1 MDICRNPGYSKIVEE
16 LRWFRNPD
24 SIYSNSQIYSVLQWP
39 QRRLTLCFSLGD
51 RAQGRPR
58 HWYFE
63 PVSGIHQSWALGLL
77 GQWFFMAQS
86 EEQPRFLVGGWATL
100 WKIYELVIWDCLF
113 AVYGKIKH
121 LPNHQ
126 PVVGIWTF
134 MRFGDFASSVG
145 IYLDPK
151 TGFVVDRT
159 RGVTKKQPFHW
170 SHQLHRVRITVDLL
184 LELPESNAKC
194 AELWYLPTNGGGNWR
209 VFWIPNYGDIDHKK
223 IH

>member
-1 MDICRNPGYSKIVEE
+1 MAPKKAHTVLLFGWPGPGATTSLVLWTSFRYS
-16 LRWFRNPD
+16 
-24 SIYSNSQIYSVLQWP
+24 SVLGSWIAGAVIFHGSVG
-39 QRRLTLCFSLGD
+39 RTTTILGWWLSHPLKNIWV
-51 RAQGRPR
+51 G
-58 HWYFE
+58 H
-63 PVSGIHQSWALGLL
+63 LGL
-77 GQWFFMAQS
+77 
-86 EEQPRFLVGGWATL
+86 
-100 WKIYELVIWDCLF
+100 LF